1 MSSANELEPGTSAVP
16 PPADLKEPLGGL
28 RATLEDLDAQAR
40 SVVKERPMLALG
52 MALAFGYLLG
62 RALARK

>member
-1 MSSANELEPGTSAVP
+1 MSYANELEAGMSAGP
-16 PPADLKEPLGGL
+16 PAADLKERLSGL

-40 SVVKERPMLALG
+40 SAVKERPMLALG
-52 MALAFGYLLG
+52 MALAFGYLVG